1 MTNNTIN
8 FPALVVMS
16 ALALIPVA
24 ALAEKLDV
32 KPGLWETITTTDIGG
47 MAASGMAGIPPDI
60 LAKMSPEQRAK
71 MEAMMKGQGA
81 ANTFT
86 NQSCVTEKDL
96 ERGLRPENTKEQS
109 CKVDSVSVQGKT
121 QEAHVT
127 CTSSRGT
134 STGVFKMT
142 ATSRESYEGTMDMN
156 TTANGHPM
164 TVKIKL
170 KGKWLGA
177 NCGSVKPV
185 DG

>member
-1 MTNNTIN
+1 
-8 FPALVVMS
+8 MS
-16 ALALIPVA
+16 ALALIPTVT
-24 ALAEKLDV
+24 LAEKLDV
-32 KPGLWETITTTDIGG
+32 KPGLWETTTTSEIGG
-47 MAASGMAGIPPDI
+47 MASAMPAIPPDI
-60 LAKMSPEQRAK
+60 LAKMPPEQRAK
-71 MEAMMKGQGA
+71 MEAMMKGQGS

-109 CKVDSVSVQGKT
+109 CKIDSISVQDKT

-127 CTSSRGT
+127 CTSSHGT

-164 TVKIKL
+164 TVKATL

-177 NCGSVKPV
+177 NCGTVKPS